1 LRLLPDQ
8 AFDITTDLSALISD
22 AAVLARYGPARPL
35 EMPAPAC
42 KSRLSIVEAMRTPA
56 AIGGYVDL
64 KIVPGF
70 ENNGCLDPAEMA
82 DEKFG
87 QPVLFINSAPIPE
100 PYQFPPLTAEEK
112 HYFGMTGDC
121 VAVFGRVPESMMP
134 KLSGVAMLRFPFRK
148 GMSASQLVYDP
159 NSAYTLQIVRA
170 GVDYLLQKADGP
182 FVPPGKQN
190 FSNKNWRLLVAADKP
205 LEMSAQCPDSPP
217 KDANVFCPL
226 TPHDNLARISIG
238 KSYACPDT
246 DSTANPKA
254 VPPPAHTGT
263 AGQAPP
269 HPPKPVPSQA
279 AAKPKSCLPKIL
291 LLQEAYWD
299 DKQKELF
306 WGGTYPL
313 NIPKDEGDT
322 TKPTLDKGQSAT
334 VTQHDAVWVSFT
346 GASLSGV
353 GEVTIS
359 DTKLDINVAKDG
371 KSMAVLIPK
380 WATKDAANIDLTF
393 ADKQGSQIGTA
404 RVNVNASP
412 SGAKK

>member
-1 LRLLPDQ
+1 
-8 AFDITTDLSALISD
+8 
-22 AAVLARYGPARPL
+22 
-35 EMPAPAC
+35 
-42 KSRLSIVEAMRTPA
+42 
-56 AIGGYVDL
+56 
-64 KIVPGF
+64 
-70 ENNGCLDPAEMA
+70 
-82 DEKFG
+82 
-87 QPVLFINSAPIPE
+87 
-100 PYQFPPLTAEEK
+100 
-112 HYFGMTGDC
+112 
-121 VAVFGRVPESMMP
+121 
-134 KLSGVAMLRFPFRK
+134 
-148 GMSASQLVYDP
+148 
-159 NSAYTLQIVRA
+159 
-170 GVDYLLQKADGP
+170 
-182 FVPPGKQN
+182 
-190 FSNKNWRLLVAADKP
+190 
-205 LEMSAQCPDSPP
+205 
-217 KDANVFCPL
+217 VFCPL